1 MIDSLNGLNP
11 VVLEMELQCVDELLS
26 VICMDITI
34 ERFDKATAVSYLGE
48 RMEDRKDS
56 KTVPACLYTSVVVS
70 NFSCV
75 C

>member
-1 MIDSLNGLNP
+1 
-11 VVLEMELQCVDELLS
+11 VDELLF
-26 VICMDITI
+26 VVCMNVTI
-34 ERFDKATAVSYLGE
+34 EMVENSTTVSCLGE
-48 RMEDRKDS
+48 RMEDVKDS